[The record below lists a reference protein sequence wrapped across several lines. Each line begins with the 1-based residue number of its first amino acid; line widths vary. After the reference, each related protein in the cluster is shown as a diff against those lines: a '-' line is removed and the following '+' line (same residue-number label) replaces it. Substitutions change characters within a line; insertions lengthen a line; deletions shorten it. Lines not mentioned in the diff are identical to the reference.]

1 MTVALHGDRRGSA
14 VVPHQGHICGL
25 CELTGH
31 DFDYALALS
40 TGLSWVSAAGSFGAS
55 PVEVLVYR
63 VGLNLSLITGSDP
76 Y

>member
-1 MTVALHGDRRGSA
+1 MATVVALLSYLIKDIFVDFVS
-14 VVPHQGHICGL
+14 
-25 CELTGH
+25 LTGH

-63 VGLNLSLITGSDP
+63 VGLNLSLITGADP